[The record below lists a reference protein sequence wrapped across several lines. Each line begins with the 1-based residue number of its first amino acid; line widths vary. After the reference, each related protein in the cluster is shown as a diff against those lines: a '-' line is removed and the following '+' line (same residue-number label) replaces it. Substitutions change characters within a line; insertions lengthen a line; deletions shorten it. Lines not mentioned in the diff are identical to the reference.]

1 MQPYHNTARTI
12 FSDLF
17 LRNNNTYNIRVKSD
31 FAIPQIKTVLKGS
44 NSVWYYGPVIWNL
57 KPAETK

>member
-44 NSVWYYGPVIWNL
+44 NSVWYYGPV
-57 KPAETK
+57 